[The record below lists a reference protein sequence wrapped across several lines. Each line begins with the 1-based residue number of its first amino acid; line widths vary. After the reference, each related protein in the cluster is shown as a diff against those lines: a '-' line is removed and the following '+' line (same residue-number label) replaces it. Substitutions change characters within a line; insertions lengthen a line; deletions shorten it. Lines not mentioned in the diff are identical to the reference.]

1 MLQERALVKDIEN
14 LINRQNT
21 LESFVHSKLNTKGK
35 KDSEVTK
42 KLLMER
48 HEEDDGVGP
57 QEQTYIDESKPF
69 QQNSPKKSGRPL
81 TLEERN
87 ENSGRENNLEFGTAD
102 EDNEVEQSAFL
113 TNQKIG
119 LAEGGSF
126 H

>member
-1 MLQERALVKDIEN
+1 MLQERARVKDIEN

-57 QEQTYIDESKPF
+57 
-69 QQNSPKKSGRPL
+69 
-81 TLEERN
+81 
-87 ENSGRENNLEFGTAD
+87 
-102 EDNEVEQSAFL
+102 
-113 TNQKIG
+113 
-119 LAEGGSF
+119 
-126 H
+126 